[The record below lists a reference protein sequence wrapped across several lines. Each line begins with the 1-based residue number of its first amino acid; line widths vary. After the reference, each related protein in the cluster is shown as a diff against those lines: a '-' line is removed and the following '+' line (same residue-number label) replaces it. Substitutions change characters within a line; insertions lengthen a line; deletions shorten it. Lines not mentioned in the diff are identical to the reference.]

1 MSQRYEYKAIG
12 EARFNEL
19 NKNKDFYINLAIDC
33 CRYTLPIMRS
43 YFESTLNTDIQHP
56 YQSLGAAGVSNLAS
70 KLLTALTPSNTPF
83 FKFIIDDYKLLQDR
97 QEDNEDFKILLENI
111 LSDYALQV
119 LSIIKASNDTSFLY
133 EMWQLLLISGNVL
146 IRDPEDNSNIRIY
159 SLRDYALSR
168 DRAGNPIEIVL
179 KEVVPENAWTDE
191 IIKAVNS
198 SILPSDN
205 KKPMPSESGEDKEV
219 DIYTYCK
226 RVGNK
231 YYIHQEVQGIILEST
246 KQETT
251 LEGCP
256 FIALRLFNGA
266 GEDYS
271 RSYVSN
277 FLGDL
282 KSLDGLSQASVEAA
296 AMISRNILLV
306 DPTGITDKDDI
317 EEAENGEVIDG
328 RSTDVSFL
336 QAQKGYDLRTVTDE
350 VSKIEERLNRAFLI
364 TGGMIRDAE
373 RVTREEVREV
383 AKEIEQSLGGLYS
396 ACSYSFQVPYLK
408 RKIYK
413 FAKMK
418 MLPKL
423 DSAIKPVI
431 IAGFEALG
439 TNSQKQEL
447 LEFTGYLRE
456 FSGGNIAQYAKPL
469 NIIKKLASIMNISLE
484 GLIKSDDEIALEQ
497 QQLQQQQQ
505 QQQQLDMVK
514 SAVPAAISNM
524 PALQQAVEQGGYSF
538 E

>member
-1 MSQRYEYKAIG
+1 MSQKYEYKAVG
-12 EARFNEL
+12 KERFETL
-19 NKNKDFYINLAIDC
+19 EKDKSFYINLAIDC
-33 CRYTLPIMRS
+33 CKYTLPIMRS
-43 YFESTLNTDIQHP
+43 YFEEVYNRELSHP

-83 FKFIIDDYKLLQDR
+83 FKFIVDDYKLLETR
-97 QEDNEDFKILLENI
+97 QEESEDFRIVLETILA
-111 LSDYALQV
+111 DYANQTLD
-119 LSIIKASNDTSFLY
+119 IIKASNDTSFLY

-146 IRDPEDNSNIRIY
+146 IRDPDDNGNIRIY
-159 SLRDYALSR
+159 SLRDYVVSR
-168 DRAGNPIEIVL
+168 DRAGNPVEIIL
-179 KEVVPENAWTDE
+179 KEVLSENAWTDE
-191 IIKAVNS
+191 IRAVVNN

-205 KKPMPSESGEDKEV
+205 YYNKPSDKTDEKEV
-219 DIYTYCK
+219 ELYSYCK
-226 RVGNK
+226 RCGDK
-231 YYIHQEVQGIILEST
+231 YYIHQEVRGVILENT
-246 KQETT
+246 KQEVS

-277 FLGDL
+277 YLGDL

-328 RSTDVSFL
+328 RAGDVSFL
-336 QAQKGYDLRTVTDE
+336 QAQKGYDLRTVTEE

-413 FAKMK
+413 LAKMK
-418 MLPKL
+418 LLPKL

-439 TNSQKQEL
+439 TNSQKEEL
-447 LEFTGYLRE
+447 LEFAGYLRE
-456 FSGGNIAQYAKPL
+456 FSGGALQTYAKPL
-469 NIIKKLASIMNISLE
+469 SLIKKLASIMNISID
-484 GLIKSDDEIALEQ
+484 GIIKTDEELAAEQEQ
-497 QQLQQQQQ
+497 QSQMQLQQQQM
-505 QQQQLDMVK
+505 DIAK
-514 SAVPAAISNM
+514 SAIPAAISNM
-524 PALQQAVEQGGYSF
+524 PALQQVAEQQQ
-538 E
+538 